1 MKTQY
6 RLELFSLLSC
16 LSDIMDWISPEL
28 DNHHKQ
34 VAMIAYKIGEEL
46 DLSYEEQSEILCA
59 AILHDIGAISL
70 LERIK
75 LSKFEHDDPCK
86 HAETGYRLLKIFKPL
101 ESSAKIVRYHHTPY
115 SCGGIN
121 GEEIPLGSRILMI
134 ADHIS
139 TLIDKKAE
147 ILGQTSRI
155 SEQIRSGYRV
165 SYDPKATEAFL
176 KLSKT
181 EAFWLDSTSH
191 TIDRQLKQV
200 THMQKLVLD
209 KNHLLSF
216 ANFIR
221 RIIDFRSQFT
231 ATHSSGVSAVA
242 EKIGRLRGLSDHD
255 CFELKVAGYLHD
267 LGKLAI
273 PKEILEK
280 PDKLTPEE
288 FNFMRA
294 HTFYTYRTL
303 ESVEDLAQINKYGS
317 FHHEHLDGNG
327 YPFKINASELSIGSR
342 IMAIADVFTAITE
355 DRPYRKGMKNPMIVL
370 DGMIDHKLDKEIVR
384 LVKDNPEEIN
394 EVRIS
399 AQQNSI
405 EEYEQF
411 IQKII

>member
-34 VAMIAYKIGEEL
+34 VAMLAYKIGEEL
-46 DLSYEEQSEILCA
+46 DLSYEDQSEILCA

-75 LSKFEHDDPCK
+75 LSKFEHTNPSK
-86 HAETGYRLLKIFKPL
+86 HAEVGFRLLKIFKPL

-115 SCGGIN
+115 TESGYD
-121 GEEIPLGSRILMI
+121 GEEIPFGSRILMV

-139 TLIDKKAE
+139 SLIDKNNE
-147 ILGQTSRI
+147 ILGQTNRI
-155 SEQIRSGYRV
+155 TEQICSGYKV
-165 SYDPKATEAFL
+165 SYDPKVTEAYL

-181 EAFWLDSTSH
+181 EVFWLDATSP

-200 THMQKLVLD
+200 THMQTLVLD

-242 EKIGRLRGLSDHD
+242 EEIGRLKGLSDHD

-370 DGMIDHKLDKEIVR
+370 DGMIEHKLDKEIVN
-384 LVKDNPEEIN
+384 LVKDNLEQIN

-399 AQQNSI
+399 AQQKSI
-405 EEYEQF
+405 EEYEEF